1 MRRKRNKL
9 LEWFLKPFRGSINKH
24 VPDYFLLII
33 TGLLLFFGLL
43 FLSSASAPLAF
54 YKHNQ
59 ETYYFLK
66 QQILHGLIPGL
77 IIFYLALRID
87 YFKYQKYYPYFLI
100 ATIIL
105 LLTVFIP
112 GLKTDYGQA
121 NSWIYI
127 GSVSFQTSELA
138 KLTLIIF
145 LAGWFNS
152 SLARFK
158 YWQSGLLPFSLLLLT
173 IAILLAFQPDFGTL
187 IIFVLIALS
196 MYFVIGA
203 PLKHL
208 GIIIAAGL
216 LGLFIAVKTAP
227 YRLDR
232 FTAFLNPEIDPQGIS
247 WQIKQALIAVGSGH
261 YFGLGIGQ
269 SRQKFRYLPEPAGDS
284 IFAIIAEELGFIFT
298 LLFLSLFVFLMLRG
312 FKIIRNSN
320 DNFAKLI
327 ALGITIW
334 LTAQVFINIA
344 ALIGLLPLTG
354 VPLPFVS
361 LGGSNLMVTLLSI
374 GLLANISKFTK
385 KYE

>member
-9 LEWFLKPFRGSINKH
+9 LEWFLKPLRGSINKH
-24 VPDYFLLII
+24 APDYFLLII

-54 YKHNQ
+54 YKHDQ

-87 YFKYQKYYPYFLI
+87 YFKYKKYYPYFLI

-105 LLTVFIP
+105 LLAVFIP

-158 YWQSGLLPFSLLLLT
+158 YWQSGFLPFSLLLLT

-187 IIFVLIALS
+187 IILVLIALS
-196 MYFVIGA
+196 MYFAIGA

-208 GIIIAAGL
+208 GIIITAGL

-227 YRLDR
+227 YRLAR
-232 FTAFLNPEIDPQGIS
+232 FTAFLNPEIDPQGIG

-334 LTAQVFINIA
+334 LTAQVFINIG

-374 GLLANISKFTK
+374 GILANISKFTK